1 MSVRIITISRQ
12 FGSAGHSI
20 GELVAKKLGIKFYDS
35 ELVTKIAEKSGFD
48 ASFIRENGEQTSSG
62 SGLFYDMGMYGGA
75 SFAPLSLYDQ
85 LYITQHNI
93 IRELADKE
101 PCVIVGRCFDYVL
114 EDRDDCLHTFIY
126 ADGDFRAKRIL
137 EIYGDNGVKIEKRIR
152 DKDNKRSAYY
162 RHYTN
167 REWGDPHN
175 YHLCLNS
182 GFLGIEECA
191 DMIISAVKSK
201 EGK

>member
-101 PCVIVGRCFDYVL
+101 PCVIVGRCSDYVL

-126 ADGDFRAKRIL
+126 AATSAPRGYSRSMATTASRS
-137 EIYGDNGVKIEKRIR
+137 
-152 DKDNKRSAYY
+152 RSASGI
-162 RHYTN
+162 RII
-167 REWGDPHN
+167 REALITAIIPTANGEIP
-175 YHLCLNS
+175 
-182 GFLGIEECA
+182 IT
-191 DMIISAVKSK
+191 IISALTAASSASKSVPI
-201 EGK
+201 